1 VHPGNDAHALVGRA
15 GLDARRENR
24 LGVLDDRLPNHTN
37 GNRLGFVKP
46 GRDSL
51 RVRGDLLQHRLAVQ
65 VLATCEKPDLEFA
78 QRLQYDDSQFCAGV
92 PPAESV
98 DERRPTTGC
107 TPPPIRAGAF
117 FPVFTG
123 SAGPDMHRRVEG
135 SRYAATRSA
144 LRQSLRQPF
153 GGLTRNALPFGLN
166 LLAGTPAVRLR
177 SLCARNCR
185 LGQLMIT
192 FPGTVPGTVTG

>member
-1 VHPGNDAHALVGRA
+1 MHPGNDAHALVGRA

-107 TPPPIRAGAF
+107 TPPTDTGRSLLPCLHWLRRGRTCTDGWKGAGMQ
-117 FPVFTG
+117 PLVRRCDSHSDNH
-123 SAGPDMHRRVEG
+123 SAG
-135 SRYAATRSA
+135 
-144 LRQSLRQPF
+144 
-153 GGLTRNALPFGLN
+153 
-166 LLAGTPAVRLR
+166 
-177 SLCARNCR
+177 
-185 LGQLMIT
+185 
-192 FPGTVPGTVTG
+192 